1 MRRTSR
7 EQSVPLPKILTP
19 VVRWRRRVMIAT
31 VVLSPGLIALSGA
44 QALRVRRRF
53 GTLAPAVSVVD
64 VTVAPAE
71 LAAVRPPLEMA
82 AFGDSGM
89 AGVGVERVV
98 HSPPVQLAQRVAD
111 GLGRSVH
118 VTGYGRSGARTAD
131 VLIAQVPLA
140 ARRPDVSVL
149 LVGTNDVTHL
159 TPPRQLARSTDALLD
174 ALIDLGGFV
183 VWSGLPEF
191 RAIRVLPHPLREAV
205 TAYGALV
212 RGVQRRGAL
221 ARSGV
226 HLVDVRRDVGAE
238 FVRDPATMSADSFH
252 PSAAG
257 YGRIADAMAPTVISL
272 LIPSPTHPEEK
283 T

>member
-1 MRRTSR
+1 MWGTSR
-7 EQSVPLPKILTP
+7 KESVSLPNVLAP
-19 VVRWRRRVMIAT
+19 MARWRRRVKIAT
-31 VVLSPGLIALSGA
+31 VVWSPALLGLSGA

-53 GTLAPAVSVVD
+53 GTLAPLVSVVD
-64 VTVAPAE
+64 VTVAPAQP
-71 LAAVRPPLEMA
+71 ADVRPPLEMA

-98 HSPPVQLAQRVAD
+98 HSLPVQLAQRVAD

-118 VTGYGRSGARTAD
+118 VVGYGRSGARTGD
-131 VLIAQVPLA
+131 VLTAQVPLA
-140 ARRPDVSVL
+140 ARDPDVSVL
-149 LVGTNDVTHL
+149 MVGTNDVTHL
-159 TPPRQLARSTDALLD
+159 TPPWRLARSSDALLD
-174 ALIDLGGFV
+174 ALIDLGGLV
-183 VWSGLPEF
+183 VMSGLPEF
-191 RAIRVLPHPLREAV
+191 RAIRALPHPLREVV

-212 RGVQRRGAL
+212 RRVQRRAAL

-226 HLVDVRRDVGAE
+226 RLVDVRRAVGAE
-238 FVRDPATMSADSFH
+238 FVREPSTMSADSFH

-257 YGRIADAMAPTVISL
+257 YGRIADAMAPTVISM

>member
-7 EQSVPLPKILTP
+7 EQSVPVPKLLTP

-31 VVLSPGLIALSGA
+31 VVWSPGLLALSGA

-71 LAAVRPPLEMA
+71 PAAVRPPLEMA

-89 AGVGVERVV
+89 AGVGVERVA
-98 HSPPVQLAQRVAD
+98 HSLPVQLAQRVAD

-131 VLIAQVPLA
+131 VLTAQVPLA

-159 TPPRQLARSTDALLD
+159 TPLRQLARSTDALLD

-183 VWSGLPEF
+183 AWSGLPEF

-212 RGVQRRGAL
+212 RRVQRRGAL

-226 HLVDVRRDVGAE
+226 HLVDVRRAVGAE